1 LDLWKNVCFVFYG
14 LIHVCGDAYGGLV
27 DLWKNV
33 FDGLRHVCEDTYRGL
48 VRLGCSDTEQWCVA
62 ARQHRVTCAEMY
74 EECVQRRQDT
84 LNWWILCCKMAIVM
98 IFVRRG
104 HSGVEKFGIL
114 GL

>member
-1 LDLWKNVCFVFYG
+1 MHVGAISGYNDGGAKTAHYG
-14 LIHVCGDAYGGLV
+14 MHYVDGGSRAHPKVGVLP
-27 DLWKNV
+27 
-33 FDGLRHVCEDTYRGL
+33 
-48 VRLGCSDTEQWCVA
+48 VA
-62 ARQHRVTCAEMY
+62 CLLSAAHTWRD
-74 EECVQRRQDT
+74 VQAGGSGGRQDT